1 MKLGYLGT
9 DILNTNTNT
18 QWQIFQF
25 EWKFPKMNDDYY
37 RDEEIKYWR
46 PHFRVNDSDD
56 VEPKTVTMFLC
67 RGDGKIDVVSAM
79 GTLEGI
85 CVPV

>member
-1 MKLGYLGT
+1 LKLGYLGT

-18 QWQIFQF
+18 QWQIFQVK
-25 EWKFPKMNDDYY
+25 WKFPKMRIYYIDD
-37 RDEEIKYWR
+37 EIKYWR

>member
-1 MKLGYLGT
+1 MGYLGT

-25 EWKFPKMNDDYY
+25 KWKFPKINDYY
-37 RDEEIKYWR
+37 DTDKEIKYLR

-67 RGDGKIDVVSAM
+67 RVDGKIDVVSAM